1 MLNELVGAIK
11 GKRIDLTLTK
21 TPKRLDSDSAL
32 TLTWVGLYF
41 MKKNTI
47 KKGINYRFHGFLH
60 AYSLFILKRE

>member
-11 GKRIDLTLTK
+11 RKRIDLTLTK

-41 MKKNTI
+41 MKKI
-47 KKGINYRFHGFLH
+47 QSKKG
-60 AYSLFILKRE
+60 